1 MLRPDCAPRAICRLV
16 SSPLTR
22 GRKAASTI
30 LLRSVVL
37 YEFSFVA
44 GERIVE
50 RLDKR
55 IFVDE
60 IAFPLCPR
68 RENFFLLH
76 LLQSFV
82 IAEGFPHHRARF
94 LQHFG
99 ELRHVAET

>member
-1 MLRPDCAPRAICRLV
+1 MLRPDCGPTATCRLA
-16 SSPLTR
+16 SSRLTR
-22 GRKAASTI
+22 GRNPEIAVGWQRKAVSTI

-44 GERIVE
+44 GEGIVE
-50 RLDKR
+50 RLDKC

-76 LLQSFV
+76 LVQRFV
-82 IAEGFPHHRARF
+82 LVEGFLHDC
-94 LQHFG
+94 
-99 ELRHVAET
+99 